1 LPEELL
7 KHTSDVVH
15 GSTNIGWVSRHTTH
29 THRPDRFVE
38 DHERLAAVEAAQGEL
53 ELLGYVFIASAGLF
67 HRPWLTHTEHHFQV
81 VTSSSQHFL
90 MNEFIRLAEE
100 RAAFYMAEHH
110 KLGAAGFEHVR

>member
-15 GSTNIGWVSRHTTH
+15 GSTNIGWVSRHTTY
-29 THRPDRFVE
+29 THRPDRLVKDKERFATVE
-38 DHERLAAVEAAQGEL
+38 TAQGEL
-53 ELLGYVFIASAGLF
+53 KLLGHVFIASASLF

-110 KLGAAGFEHVR
+110 KLRAAGFEHVR